1 MSELRRARKTT
12 KVKNGE
18 IEHGMD
24 RKKKSSYHQIGKI
37 GGKKIEEVT
46 GCMIKFDEIND
57 KFDMRMENFE
67 F

>member
-1 MSELRRARKTT
+1 MEKLNMEWIGRR
-12 KVKNGE
+12 KVVTIKQGKLGE
-18 IEHGMD
+18 
-24 RKKKSSYHQIGKI
+24 
-37 GGKKIEEVT
+37 KKIEEVT